1 MEEILN
7 HFENTEDLKNQA
19 SGFHRLSKNEK
30 LELLEEIIKLENGNA
45 GAFLNLIYLGET
57 DKDIQKYIRMLF
69 HKLKTAG
76 IKIEEP
82 KISGEPVLRKIE
94 EKKEYKGFM
103 SNYDDFNTR
112 VVLSAFEVKK
122 NNFIFLNG
130 TVHFTDGLVELLT
143 APVDK
148 KGFEEIVREYHL
160 GTGEGMVFVD
170 ISSRYASYILEE
182 ESKRSGQYKEEIAQL
197 RKFITSHVQD
207 SIQKPEDIYGLECP
221 ETAHSLDIE
230 KILTHVIF
238 EPFNLTWS
246 SIEEDKKE
254 YNSTGSY
261 AIVLPPYMVEEK
273 KQAFLQTLLEKDD
286 FKSIVP
292 SIKRM
297 LEDYAYIFYSLKEL
311 PYYRGLTDCLRDPCA
326 PLNVALHFLRKSLE
340 IEEKKEEGL
349 IVNTYG

>member
-19 SGFHRLSKNEK
+19 AGFHRLSKNKK
-30 LELLEEIIKLENGNA
+30 LELLEKIIKPENANA
-45 GAFLNLIYLGET
+45 GVFLNLIYPGET

-76 IKIEEP
+76 IKTEEP

-94 EKKEYKGFM
+94 DKKEHKGFM
-103 SNYDDFNTR
+103 SNYDDSNTR

-130 TVHFTDGLVELLT
+130 TVHFTEGLVELLT

-148 KGFEEIVREYHL
+148 KGFEEIVREYRL

-170 ISSRYASYILEE
+170 ISSRYAGYILEE
-182 ESKRSGQYKEEIAQL
+182 ESKRSGKYKEDISQL
-197 RKFITSHVQD
+197 RRFSSHVQD
-207 SIQKPEDIYGLECP
+207 SIRKPEDIYGLECP

-246 SIEEDKKE
+246 SIEEDRKE
-254 YNSTGSY
+254 YSSAGSST
-261 AIVLPPYMVEEK
+261 IVLPPYMVEEK
-273 KQAFLQTLLEKDD
+273 KQAFLQALLERDD
-286 FKSIVP
+286 FNAIVP
-292 SIKRM
+292 SVKRM

-311 PYYRGLTDCLRDPCA
+311 PYYRGLTDCLHDPGA
-326 PLNVALHFLRKSLE
+326 PLNVALHFLRKSLDT
-340 IEEKKEEGL
+340 EEKKEEGL
-349 IVNTYG
+349 IVNPYG